1 MEYLRIREIFLLFCK
16 GHSTSYSGDYAHC
29 RKLSHDQ
36 ETSQKNTRL
45 LGGIYICGNRTP
57 LYYSYS
63 R

>member
-1 MEYLRIREIFLLFCK
+1 MAMEYLRIREIFLCK
-16 GHSTSYSGDYAHC
+16 GHSTSYSGDCAHC
-29 RKLSHDQ
+29 RKLSHDE